1 MAGRPSSYSDEIAD
15 QICKRIASGEG
26 LRAICR
32 DEGMPGRQTVLDW
45 LDSEKFLEFRAKYA
59 RAREAQGDYLDEE
72 MQEVANSAT
81 PESVHVARL
90 RVLTMQW
97 RASKLAPKRYGDKV
111 ELEHAGKVQ
120 IEAVQRSIVDPK
132 AG

>member
-1 MAGRPSSYSDEIAD
+1 MTRTSSYSDEIAET
-15 QICKRIASGEG
+15 ICTRIANGEG

-32 DEGMPGRQTVLDW
+32 DEEMPGRQTVLDW
-45 LDSEKFLEFRAKYA
+45 LNDEKRLDFRTRYA
-59 RAREAQGDYLDEE
+59 RAREIQGDYLDEE
-72 MQEVANSAT
+72 MQAVADTAT
-81 PESVHVARL
+81 PETVHVARL

-97 RASKLAPKRYGDKV
+97 RASKLAPKKYGDKV

-132 AG
+132 G